1 MANHLEQLISEWL
14 EFKGYFVRRNV
25 KVGKLAHGGHEGELD
40 IVAYHPIDNHLI
52 HIEPS
57 IDAHTWKKR
66 EERFRKKF
74 DAGKKYIISEIF
86 SWLPHNKTFEQ
97 WAVLWGS
104 DKNYPEIG
112 SGKVIPIWKLYRLI
126 ARDII
131 AIGNPEGNAIPE
143 TFPLLRTM
151 QYTLHWASPD
161 KLEQDIA
168 EQAVGEGR
176 S

>member
-1 MANHLEQLISEWL
+1 MMNHLEQLIAEWL
-14 EFKGYFVRRNV
+14 EFRGYFVRRNV

-40 IVAYHPIDNHLI
+40 IVAYHPINNHLF

-112 SGKVIPIWKLYRLI
+112 GGKVMPIWKLYRLI

-131 AIGNPEGNAIPE
+131 ALGNPEGNAIPE

-151 QYTLHWASPD
+151 QYTLHWASSD

-168 EQAVGEGR
+168 EQAFGKGR